1 MNTQSPGNTLP
12 PRPNVLIGGPTVAE
26 RPRLAVVCEVTRSI
40 EQDRPIHSTGVR
52 SLRSRSEPPATQNGP
67 FATRSSMSVE
77 QHHRPH
83 DWLEKRD
90 SWHPSKTRAGG
101 FMVFDHKGRLVAAD
115 ASAELVMAALG
126 VESSRGCRLRID
138 ALDTSESKP
147 SAYGKLPDW
156 LDPEWIEPV
165 IEGSERLGTIV
176 QIPGAQG
183 SIPPAQGGLPAYK
196 LRQIIEFIDAHIEQ
210 SINLNQLAAVASL
223 SPFHFH
229 REFKRSTGLTPGK
242 YIFET
247 RIKRARTLLCES
259 DLPLAQ
265 VAIQVGFAD
274 QSHFTAAFRKA
285 TSMTPRNY
293 RNSNS
298 TATQADDKGSA
309 RSWSRFAEPA
319 AFHER
324 N

>member
-12 PRPNVLIGGPTVAE
+12 PRPNVLIRGPGTAVAE
-26 RPRLAVVCEVTRSI
+26 RPRLAVVCEVARSI

-52 SLRSRSEPPATQNGP
+52 SLPSGSEPPP
-67 FATRSSMSVE
+67 FPARNSLSVE
-77 QHHRPH
+77 EHHRSP
-83 DWLEKRD
+83 DWLEGRD
-90 SWHPSKTRAGG
+90 SRHPSKAGAGG
-101 FMVFDHKGRLVAAD
+101 LMVFDHKGRLVAAD
-115 ASAELVMAALG
+115 ASAELIMAALG
-126 VESSRGCRLRID
+126 VESSRSSRLRVD
-138 ALDTSESKP
+138 ALDTSDAKASGD
-147 SAYGKLPDW
+147 GKLPDW

-165 IEGSERLGTIV
+165 IEGSERLGTVV
-176 QIPGAQG
+176 QIPGLHG
-183 SIPPAQGGLPAYK
+183 RIPPAQGGLPAYK
-196 LRQIIEFIDAHIEQ
+196 LRQIIDFIDAHIEQ
-210 SINLNQLAAVASL
+210 SINLNQLAAVVSI

-229 REFKRSTGLTPGK
+229 REFKRSTGLTPGR

-298 TATQADDKGSA
+298 TPRQADDKGSV
-309 RSWSRFAEPA
+309 RSWNRFAEPA
-319 AFHER
+319 AFHET